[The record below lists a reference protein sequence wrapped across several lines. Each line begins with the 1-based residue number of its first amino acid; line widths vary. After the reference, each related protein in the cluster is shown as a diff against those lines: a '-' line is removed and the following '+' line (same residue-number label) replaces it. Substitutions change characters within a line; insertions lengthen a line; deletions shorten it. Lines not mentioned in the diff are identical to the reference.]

1 MSAATSASTGQV
13 YGVKRVCTAWELA
26 RSSYYAWRTEREGGT
41 GKASAPVS
49 GASQRGPAPAVS
61 DGKLLAAIR
70 HDLARSPF
78 TGEGHRKVW
87 ARLRIVDK
95 IRVSRK
101 RVLRLMREHRLLSPH
116 RPRTPREASHPGTI
130 STEAPNV
137 MWGTDGARVFTVDD
151 GWVWVFSAVEHWNA
165 ECVGWHVTKI
175 GDRFAA
181 LEPIAMGLTQ
191 VFGGVEAESARG
203 LALRM
208 DHGTQ
213 YLSEHFRNQIK
224 FWGIQA
230 SFAFVEQPET
240 NGVAE
245 RFNRTLKEQIIHGRT
260 YRTVEEL
267 RAAVRRFVELYNR
280 QWRIEKRGYLSPI
293 EARQQHG
300 LRRAA

>member
-1 MSAATSASTGQV
+1 MSAATSVSTGQI

-26 RSSYYAWRTEREGGT
+26 RSSYYAWCTERQDGA
-41 GKASAPVS
+41 GKASETVGGTS
-49 GASQRGPAPAVS
+49 KRGPVPAIS
-61 DGKLLAAIR
+61 DEDLLAAIR
-70 HDLARSPF
+70 HDLERSPF

-87 ARLRIVDK
+87 ARLRIVDT

-101 RVLRLMREHRLLSPH
+101 RVLRLMHDNRLLSPH
-116 RPRTPREASHPGTI
+116 RPRTHTEEPHAGTI
-130 STEAPNV
+130 TTAAPNV

-151 GWVWVFSAVEHWNA
+151 GWVWIFSAVDHWSA

-181 LEPIAMGLTQ
+181 LEPISMGLTHL
-191 VFGGVEAESARG
+191 FGGVEAEVARG

-213 YLSEHFRNQIK
+213 YLSDHFLNQIK
-224 FWGIQA
+224 FWGIHP
-230 SFAFVEQPET
+230 SFAFVAEPET

-245 RFNRTLKEQIIHGRT
+245 RFNRTLKEQIIHGRV
-260 YRTVEEL
+260 YRNVEEL
-267 RAAVRRFVELYNR
+267 RAAVRRFVALYNR

-293 EARQQHG
+293 EAREQYDF
-300 LRRAA
+300 RRAA

>member
-1 MSAATSASTGQV
+1 MSAAISPSTGQL
-13 YGVKRVCTAWELA
+13 YGVKRVCSAWEVA
-26 RSSYYAWRTEREGGT
+26 RSSYYAGCSERHAGAGAASGTGGGT
-41 GKASAPVS
+41 R
-49 GASQRGPAPAVS
+49 QRGPVPAVS
-61 DGKLLAAIR
+61 DADLLAAIR
-70 HDLARSPF
+70 HDLERSPF

-87 ARLRIVDK
+87 ARLRIVDT

-101 RVLRLMREHRLLSPH
+101 RVLRLMREQRLLSPH
-116 RPRTPREASHPGTI
+116 RPRTHTEEPHAGTI
-130 STEAPNV
+130 TTEAPNV
-137 MWGTDGARVFTVDD
+137 MWGTDGARVFTLDE
-151 GWVWVFSAVEHWNA
+151 GWVWIFSAVDHWSA
-165 ECVGWHVTKI
+165 ECVGWHVTKL

-191 VFGGVEAESARG
+191 LFGGVEADVARG

-213 YLSEHFRNQIK
+213 YLSAHFLNQIK
-224 FWGIQA
+224 FWGIHP

-245 RFNRTLKEQIIHGRT
+245 RFNRTLKEQLIHGRI
-260 YRTVEEL
+260 YRNVEEL

-293 EARQQHG
+293 EAREQYD

>member
-26 RSSYYAWRTEREGGT
+26 RSSYYAWCTEREDGT
-41 GKASAPVS
+41 GKASETVI

-70 HDLARSPF
+70 HDLERSPF

-87 ARLRIVDK
+87 ARLRIVDT

-116 RPRTPREASHPGTI
+116 RPRTHNEEPHSGTI
-130 STEAPNV
+130 TTEAPNV
-137 MWGTDGARVFTVDD
+137 MWGTDGARVCTVDD
-151 GWVWVFSAVEHWNA
+151 GWVWVFSAVDHWSA

-181 LEPIAMGLTQ
+181 LEPIAMGLTAL
-191 VFGGVEAESARG
+191 FGGVEAEVARG

-213 YLSEHFRNQIK
+213 YLSDHFLNQIK
-224 FWGIQA
+224 FWGIHP
-230 SFAFVEQPET
+230 SFAFVAEPET

-245 RFNRTLKEQIIHGRT
+245 RFNRTMKEQIVHGRT
-260 YRTVEEL
+260 YRNGEEL

-293 EARQQHG
+293 EAREQYEV
-300 LRRAA
+300 RRAA

>member
-1 MSAATSASTGQV
+1 MSAATSRSTGQT
-13 YGVKRVCTAWELA
+13 YGVKRVCTVWELA
-26 RSSYYAWRTEREGGT
+26 RSSYYAWCIERQEG
-41 GKASAPVS
+41 AE
-49 GASQRGPAPAVS
+49 GASETVSHPRKRGPVPAVS
-61 DGKLLAAIR
+61 DADLLAAIR

-87 ARLRIVDK
+87 ARLRIVDT

-116 RPRTPREASHPGTI
+116 RPRTPTADPHSGTI
-130 STEAPNV
+130 TTEAPNV
-137 MWGTDGARVFTVDD
+137 MWGTDGARVFTVDE
-151 GWVWVFSAVEHWNA
+151 GWVWIFSAVEHWNA
-165 ECVGWHVTKI
+165 ECVGWHVTKV

-181 LEPIAMGLTQ
+181 LEPIAMGLTHLL
-191 VFGGVEAESARG
+191 GSVEAEVARG
-203 LALRM
+203 LSLRM

-213 YLSEHFRNQIK
+213 YLSDHFLNQIK
-224 FWGIQA
+224 FWGIHP
-230 SFAFVEQPET
+230 SFAFVAEPET

-245 RFNRTLKEQIIHGRT
+245 RYNRTLKEQIIHGRI
-260 YRTVEEL
+260 YRNVEEL

-293 EARQQHG
+293 EAREQYE

>member
-1 MSAATSASTGQV
+1 MSAATSPSTGQT
-13 YGVKRVCTAWELA
+13 YGVQRVCTAWELA
-26 RSSYYAWRTEREGGT
+26 RSSYYAWGTERQNVTGT
-41 GKASAPVS
+41 ASDTVGPRR
-49 GASQRGPAPAVS
+49 RGPVPAVR
-61 DGKLLAAIR
+61 DEALLAAIR
-70 HDLARSPF
+70 HDLERSPF

-87 ARLRIVDK
+87 ARLRLVDT

-151 GWVWVFSAVEHWNA
+151 GWAWIFSAVEHWNA

-191 VFGGVEAESARG
+191 WFGGVAAESARG

-213 YLSEHFRNQIK
+213 YLSEHFLNQIK

-230 SFAFVEQPET
+230 SFAFVAQPET

-260 YRTVEEL
+260 YRNVEEL

-293 EARQQHG
+293 EAREQHG

>member
-26 RSSYYAWRTEREGGT
+26 RSSYYAWRTEREAGT
-41 GKASAPVS
+41 GKASATVS
-49 GASQRGPAPAVS
+49 GASKRGPAPAVS

-70 HDLARSPF
+70 HDLERSPF

-95 IRVSRK
+95 ICVSRK

-151 GWVWVFSAVEHWNA
+151 GWAWVFSAVEHWNA

-213 YLSEHFRNQIK
+213 YLSEHFLNQIK

-230 SFAFVEQPET
+230 RFAFVAQPET

-260 YRTVEEL
+260 YRNVEEL
-267 RAAVRRFVELYNR
+267 RVAVRRFVELYNR

-293 EARQQHG
+293 EAREQHG